1 MTIQELQ
8 AILVAEGPAPVRA
21 VILRMGYDEA
31 MIICRANGYV
41 VRDNESPYTTLCRAL
56 EIDPYPIVP
65 GPAQVPQPP
74 TQRFPATIQD
84 LRNILDIAGPM
95 ALEQRLNGM
104 SADECRRF
112 VTTNQIRA
120 ERGTTERD
128 VLRMFFGL
136 NTWESGDDLGRFA
149 TVITHTVPNLPPI
162 PVPIDTTFRPG
173 PAMVADEVLRRR
185 EATAPVVVPPPNMEP
200 EVQPNIT
207 PIAPKRPWGATT
219 TGLEIYSLLELHNEL
234 FSDTIKSRLIEVYR
248 MMANETGPTA
258 LNTKIIKLMIGN
270 ARDSRLFQDVKM
282 VRDQEICDLLDT
294 LKEGSSVIRSRFP
307 SARQLPP
314 ERFIF
319 KKTPAGIQYWN
330 LERHAN
336 IMVTVTSTDWSSQW
350 GSDLFHSHSFLYK
363 RDPSVPT
370 RDILEAKARSYGK
383 MDEYIANPGYLRG
396 NGLSKI
402 QRIIIDEFRGNLVA
416 VTLEGDVIL
425 HDPVMIYHP
434 KFGLA
439 AKVKIVRDSKA
450 RRSIKYMNRSH
461 LNSGMKIDRIMVNN
475 AGLIHYDLRR
485 VENFMALNVIREVPE
500 TLIEP
505 AQRTKAFG
513 SIAKSV

>member
-1 MTIQELQ
+1 MTIQDLQ
-8 AILVAEGPAPVRA
+8 STLSAEGPAAVRA
-21 VILRMGYDEA
+21 MLLSMNYDDA
-31 MIICRANGYV
+31 LTICRANRYV
-41 VRDNESPYTTLCRAL
+41 IRDNESPYTTLCQAL
-56 EIDPYPIVP
+56 QIDPSV
-65 GPAQVPQPP
+65 A
-74 TQRFPATIQD
+74 
-84 LRNILDIAGPM
+84 
-95 ALEQRLNGM
+95 
-104 SADECRRF
+104 
-112 VTTNQIRA
+112 VT
-120 ERGTTERD
+120 
-128 VLRMFFGL
+128 
-136 NTWESGDDLGRFA
+136 
-149 TVITHTVPNLPPI
+149 
-162 PVPIDTTFRPG
+162 
-173 PAMVADEVLRRR
+173 
-185 EATAPVVVPPPNMEP
+185 PPNMEP

-219 TGLEIYSLLELHNEL
+219 TDLEIYDLLGLGQEL
-234 FSDTIKSRLIEVYR
+234 FSETLKSRLIEVYR

-270 ARDSRLFQDVKM
+270 ARDSRLFQDIKM

-294 LKEGSSVIRSRFP
+294 LKEGSFVIRGRFP

-319 KKTPAGIQYWN
+319 KKTPSGIQYWN
-330 LERHAN
+330 LERHGN
-336 IMVTVTSTDWSSQW
+336 IMVTATGPQWEWQW
-350 GSDLFHSHSFLYK
+350 GLDSCPSHSFLYK

-383 MDEYIANPGYLRG
+383 MDEYIANPGQLRG

-425 HDPVMIYHP
+425 RDPVMIYHP
-434 KFGLA
+434 KFGLG

-450 RRSIKYMNRSH
+450 RRSIKYRNRSH
-461 LNSGMKIDRIMVNN
+461 LNSGMKIDRIMLNHS
-475 AGLIHYDLRR
+475 GLIHYDLRR
-485 VENFMALNVIREVPE
+485 VENLMALNVIREVPE
-500 TLIEP
+500 TLLEP